1 VDKPELRL
9 SDCPTAEVSV
19 VVAAAP
25 RAVWPL
31 VADIELPAR
40 YSSEFQGGEW
50 LDGATVPALG
60 ARFKGRNYHPAAG
73 EWETTSTICE
83 YEPQQRLG
91 WSVGSPE
98 FPAARWRF
106 VLEPEADGTRLTQ
119 WVQLGPGPSGISN
132 AIESMPDKESR
143 ILYRRLAEHRAN
155 MQATI
160 DGIKALAE
168 SPAP

>member
-50 LDGATVPALG
+50 LDGVTVAALG

-106 VLEPEADGTRLTQ
+106 VLVPEADGTRLTQ

-168 SPAP
+168 SLAP

>member
-1 VDKPELRL
+1 VDQPELRL

-31 VADIELPAR
+31 VADIGLPAR
-40 YSSEFQGGEW
+40 FSSEFQGAEW
-50 LDGATVPALG
+50 LDGATTPALG
-60 ARFKGRNYHPAAG
+60 ARFRGRNYHPAAG

-83 YEPQQRLG
+83 YQPERALG

-106 VLEPEADGTRLTQ
+106 VLEPAGDITRLTQ
-119 WVQLGPGPSGISN
+119 WVQLGPGPSGVSY

-143 ILYRRLAEHRAN
+143 ILHRRLTEHRAN

-160 DGIKALAE
+160 AGIKALAE
-168 SPAP
+168 S